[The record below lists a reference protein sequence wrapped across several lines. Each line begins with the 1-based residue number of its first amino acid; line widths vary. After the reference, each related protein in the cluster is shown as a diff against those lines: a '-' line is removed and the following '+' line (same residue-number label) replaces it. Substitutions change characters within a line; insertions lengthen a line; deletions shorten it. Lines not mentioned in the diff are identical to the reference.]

1 MQCRD
6 LNIPQKS
13 YSIPILLLWFYTDNS
28 QRWWL
33 SLTERMRRARN
44 EIIDRLRAQWAERA
58 WKQGMILNMRW
69 NTAGVLGRG
78 WKWMKGDKMN
88 ESGKMDENEW
98 KWMKMDENGL
108 KMDESGW
115 KWMKMGESGW
125 NRLLLWHCGKWWRKE
140 LLAKLWTW
148 KL

>member
-88 ESGKMDENEW
+88 E
-98 KWMKMDENGL
+98 NG

-115 KWMKMGESGW
+115 KWVKVDEIDFCYETVANDDVRNSWRICEHESFKE
-125 NRLLLWHCGKWWRKE
+125 NRPFSGDMMWCKI
-140 LLAKLWTW
+140 
-148 KL
+148 